1 MTYYST
7 ESVPQTLAKV
17 LKLQFWPKIIVDLE
31 KVSFLE
37 PDWFDRFKCSVGN
50 ISFTSVSKC
59 KTLQVAI
66 FKSAFRGKL
75 TNRGVSIGPG
85 GFLKRSKM
93 EQRNATEQQVLR
105 NGAK

>member
-1 MTYYST
+1 MA
-7 ESVPQTLAKV
+7 EV
-17 LKLQFWPKIIVDLE
+17 LKLQFWPEIIVDLE

-66 FKSAFRGKL
+66 FKSAFRGNYLTEPFLEGPTVYVKL
-75 TNRGVSIGPG
+75 DLT
-85 GFLKRSKM
+85 
-93 EQRNATEQQVLR
+93 
-105 NGAK
+105 